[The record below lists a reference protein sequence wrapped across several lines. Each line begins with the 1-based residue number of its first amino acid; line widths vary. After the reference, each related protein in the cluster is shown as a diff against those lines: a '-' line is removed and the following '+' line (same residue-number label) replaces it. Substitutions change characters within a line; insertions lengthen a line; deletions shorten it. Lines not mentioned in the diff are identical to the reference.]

1 MKVLIANNLT
11 LPECQTYNLKSYDE
25 IIILISSIDYQLIN
39 YLIENNLNC
48 KCKLLMNND
57 TLIKDMN
64 LFILINNFK
73 MLYFENKRHLLFID
87 LDYNILISKLLH
99 KNCIK
104 ITYDNSLNLYSNI
117 ITYLLQNSN
126 NISNIDLLNTGKIK
140 NSLLDDI
147 NEKNIKLT
155 LLNNNINT
163 GVDITTGG
171 NIKDIIGFE
180 DLNHNINFIH
190 ITKNAGTFIE
200 DIGFQ
205 NNLLLG
211 KYNNSIEKYN
221 TLSQKNN
228 DYYHINPNYF
238 YPEIYNNNFSL
249 SNKVNFLVVRNP
261 YDRIL
266 SEIFCPWAGILNFN
280 ISPSIEDINQF
291 LNEFLMNPKTFKVEG
306 HYAIQY
312 HYAYDNNDILMV
324 DDILKMETLSN
335 DLKKFNEKYN
345 LNLVINKSS
354 KTNTSTKICS
364 IEDISKENIKLINE
378 IYELD
383 FKTFNYPMI
392 DCDN

>member
-11 LPECQTYNLKSYDE
+11 LPECQIYNLNSYDE

-39 YLIENNLNC
+39 YLIENNLNY

-57 TLIKDMN
+57 SIIKDMN
-64 LFILINNFK
+64 IYYLMNNFK
-73 MLYFENKRHLLFID
+73 ILYFENKKHLLFID

-104 ITYDNSLNLYSNI
+104 IKFDNSINLYSNI
-117 ITYLLQNSN
+117 INYLRDNICNAQNV
-126 NISNIDLLNTGKIK
+126 DLLNIGKIK
-140 NSLLDDI
+140 NSILDKI
-147 NEKNIKLT
+147 NEKGIALKLLEKNITNYIEIKKT
-155 LLNNNINT
+155 L
-163 GVDITTGG
+163 
-171 NIKDIIGFE
+171 GF
-180 DLNHNINFIH
+180 DKMNYDINFIH

-200 DIGFQ
+200 DIGFE

-221 TLSQKNN
+221 TLFQKNN

-266 SEIFCPWAGILNFN
+266 SEIFCAWVGILNYN

-312 HYAYDNNDILMV
+312 HYAYDNNDILIV
-324 DDILKMETLSN
+324 DEILKMETLSN

-354 KTNTSTKICS
+354 KTNKSTKICS

-383 FKTFNYPMI
+383 FKTFDYPMI
-392 DCDN
+392 GCDN